1 MGQPTLELQNIIH
14 FYENLSAQS
23 VTQLHLLYADQAY
36 FKDPFN
42 EVTGLAPI
50 EAIFREM
57 FVQVLEP
64 RFKVLQAIHNQAIPA
79 EKMQNSHIPAS
90 ATLAYDAFL
99 IWEFRF
105 RFKGF
110 KSEQTQMVRGSSHL
124 SFDEERK
131 ISVHRDY
138 WDVAEELYEKIPV
151 LGGLMRLLKRRAQHR
166 R

>member
-1 MGQPTLELQNIIH
+1 MTTPTPELQKIVQ
-14 FYENLSAQS
+14 FYENLSEQS
-23 VTQLHLLYADQAY
+23 VAQLHLLYAEQAY

-42 EVTGLAPI
+42 EVTGIAPI
-50 EAIFREM
+50 AAIFREM
-57 FVQVLEP
+57 FVQVSDP
-64 RFKVLQAIHNQAIPA
+64 RFKVLQAIHNQTTRA
-79 EKMQNSHIPAS
+79 EEMQTADMPKRAV
-90 ATLAYDAFL
+90 LAYDAFL

-124 SFDEERK
+124 RFDEERK
-131 ISVHRDY
+131 ISFHRDY

-151 LGGLMRLLKRRAQHR
+151 LGGLMRFLKRRAQHR

>member
-1 MGQPTLELQNIIH
+1 MTTPTPELQKIVQ
-14 FYENLSAQS
+14 FYENLSEQS
-23 VTQLHLLYADQAY
+23 VAQLHLLYAEQAY

-42 EVTGLAPI
+42 EVTGIAPI
-50 EAIFREM
+50 AAIFREM
-57 FVQVLEP
+57 FVQVSDP
-64 RFKVLQAIHNQAIPA
+64 RFKVLQAIHNQATPGEALIPGLP
-79 EKMQNSHIPAS
+79 MS
-90 ATLAYDAFL
+90 ATLPYDAFL

-124 SFDEERK
+124 RFDEERK
-131 ISVHRDY
+131 ISFHRDY

-151 LGGLMRLLKRRAQHR
+151 LGGLMRFLKRRAQHR